1 MSIAAAKRAAAA
13 LRGSAPEA
21 GDGGGQPVELI
32 FKTKE
37 QRKAEEEQDR
47 KAFLSSNPMNI

>member
-13 LRGSAPEA
+13 VRGRMSQSGE
-21 GDGGGQPVELI
+21 GSEPVELI

-37 QRKAEEEQDR
+37 QRRQEEDQDR
-47 KAFLSSNPMNI
+47 RAFLSSNPMNI